1 MAFTLVLN
9 SANSVGATNTQF
21 QYKFLTGNFVA
32 KDMEMCLSSAAIP
45 YSFFNVSS
53 NYNNK
58 LFQLLFPTVATTQP
72 LTINLPNG
80 FYQISDINSYIQ
92 NQCLLNGLYLV
103 NSSGQ
108 NVFFFEMVVNVSTY
122 TIQTVYFPVPTS
134 ATYVSLGYTLP
145 KSGTYS
151 SAGGLPTVANRL
163 PQFVLP
169 ANGPLAIMGFAA
181 GTYPSSASSAV
192 SVSVS
197 STSTPVG
204 SAINSLIARC
214 NCLKNTIA
222 MPSDILDAFPINAD
236 FGGAILYN
244 PNFEKWIS
252 IGDGTYSNIIFSLVD
267 QNFNT
272 INAQDPNVCITL
284 LIRKKGY

>member
-9 SANSVGATNTQF
+9 SANNVGSTNTQF

-45 YSFFNVSS
+45 YSFFNVSTY
-53 NYNNK
+53 YNNNT
-58 LFQLLFPTVATTQP
+58 FSIIFPTGATTQT
-72 LTINLPNG
+72 LSITLPNG

-92 NQCLLNGLYLV
+92 NQCLLNGIYLI
-103 NSSGQ
+103 NASLQ

-134 ATYVSLGYTLP
+134 ATGYTLP
-145 KSGTYS
+145 PSGTYS
-151 SAGGLPTVANRL
+151 TVGGLPTVANRL
-163 PQFVLP
+163 PQLVLP
-169 ANGPLAIMGFAA
+169 ANAPLAIMGFAT
-181 GTYPSSASSAV
+181 GTYPATASSAT

-197 STSTPVG
+197 STSTPIG